1 MNIEELKRLTEA
13 ATPGPWGYD
22 YDDQDH
28 DTCIGILWG
37 TNHYAIA
44 TIPYNGQVSDEK
56 VTATGNYI
64 AAANPAAVLELIRQR
79 DELLAALKE
88 VRDLGHNYTQVSHRV
103 WIIADDAIANT
114 EKQS

>member
-1 MNIEELKRLTEA
+1 MNIEELKRLAED
-13 ATPGPWGYD
+13 ATRGPWEYD

-103 WIIADDAIANT
+103 WIIADATIAKA
-114 EKQS
+114 EG